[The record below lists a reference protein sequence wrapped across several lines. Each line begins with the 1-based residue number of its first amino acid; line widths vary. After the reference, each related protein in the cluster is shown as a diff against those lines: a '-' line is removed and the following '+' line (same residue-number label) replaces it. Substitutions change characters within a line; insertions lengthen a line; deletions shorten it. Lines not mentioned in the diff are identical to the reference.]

1 MSSTDNNLETTP
13 DIRAFITEHY
23 KEAEKSFMTEHTGL
37 PWYTIKYI
45 AKKLGVR
52 RGDFCRHCGKRVY
65 KKKDG
70 KWICSDCY
78 WSICGG
84 RCIDCNRPVAKR
96 SIRCLEC
103 GRKYVGDLNRKYEQ
117 KYCYCGRKIP
127 HQNRTCGR
135 KKCQLK
141 WKLERG
147 TLLERTCGHCGKIFY
162 VTRYRAR
169 VKAAKYCSPQCYYA
183 EWIPTMGKKAKKFGK
198 YNMRSTWEVR
208 IAQLLTVAKIE
219 FQYEPRKIDGYIPDF
234 YLPEYDLWI
243 EVKGFMNAR
252 SIEKI
257 TKFKEAGYN
266 LLVIDKVLYNK
277 ISSFEDIVQLLS
289 TGSGVG

>member
-1 MSSTDNNLETTP
+1 
-13 DIRAFITEHY
+13 
-23 KEAEKSFMTEHTGL
+23 
-37 PWYTIKYI
+37 
-45 AKKLGVR
+45 
-52 RGDFCRHCGKRVY
+52 
-65 KKKDG
+65 
-70 KWICSDCY
+70 
-78 WSICGG
+78 
-84 RCIDCNRPVAKR
+84 
-96 SIRCLEC
+96 
-103 GRKYVGDLNRKYEQ
+103 
-117 KYCYCGRKIP
+117 
-127 HQNRTCGR
+127 
-135 KKCQLK
+135 
-141 WKLERG
+141 
-147 TLLERTCGHCGKIFY
+147 
-162 VTRYRAR
+162 
-169 VKAAKYCSPQCYYA
+169 
-183 EWIPTMGKKAKKFGK
+183 MGKKAKKFGK